1 MKQKLLSAYKFQG
14 YVTGAF
20 VGKHVFHWD
29 LNLGGIFGDRKH
41 LFPSPFL
48 PFHRVRSAQS
58 EFKPAVFS
66 SGSNELQNLYKLCD
80 NQKND
85 LVFQNAKGDFWYFL
99 YVLMQKRRFL
109 YSNFYCRIS
118 EVGAIQVII
127 IASQSWRSSLT
138 SHNIYWITPFLGIA
152 NSFTHLI
159 VWKCTFTHVSV
170 GEVKYSAE
178 VPHFYC
184 TFAFRNYLTHT
195 KHLPFSIVDHF
206 IGLDFAGGSV
216 FLMAPIFSR
225 RPGEV
230 LSLLDFRGF
239 FRLFGR
245 KQNGI
250 AARKLITPPIK
261 KPSHHA
267 PTQRESC
274 GVIAIFPIIKWNRTE
289 LIEKMK
295 LPTLNLLK

>member
-1 MKQKLLSAYKFQG
+1 MIQK
-14 YVTGAF
+14 
-20 VGKHVFHWD
+20 W
-29 LNLGGIFGDRKH
+29 
-41 LFPSPFL
+41 
-48 PFHRVRSAQS
+48 
-58 EFKPAVFS
+58 
-66 SGSNELQNLYKLCD
+66 C
-80 NQKND
+80 
-85 LVFQNAKGDFWYFL
+85 
-99 YVLMQKRRFL
+99 FL
-109 YSNFYCRIS
+109 YSNSYCRIS
-118 EVGAIQVII
+118 EVGAIQVTIN
-127 IASQSWRSSLT
+127 APQSWRSSLT
-138 SHNIYWITPFLGIA
+138 SHNTYWITPFLGIA

-159 VWKCTFTHVSV
+159 VRKCTFTHVSV

-178 VPHFYC
+178 ESHFYC
-184 TFAFRNYLTHT
+184 NLLSIITWHT

-206 IGLDFAGGSV
+206 IGLDFAGGIV
-216 FLMAPIFSR
+216 FLVASIFSR

-230 LSLLDFRGF
+230 LSLLAFTGF
-239 FRLFGR
+239 SRLFGR

-295 LPTLNLLK
+295 FSTLNLLKYLYLYSGWISAITMNTK